1 MRDFPFQFYAKD
13 FSETWEEP
21 FVDQNEGEIET
32 RKENCSRIKAKYS

>member
-21 FVDQNEGEIET
+21 FVDQNEGEVET
-32 RKENCSRIKAKYS
+32 RK